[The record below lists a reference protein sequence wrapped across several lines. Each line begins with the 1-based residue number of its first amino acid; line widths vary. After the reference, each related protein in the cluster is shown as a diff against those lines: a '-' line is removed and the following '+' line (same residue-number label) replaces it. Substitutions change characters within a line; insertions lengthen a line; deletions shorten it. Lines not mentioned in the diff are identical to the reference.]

1 MRVDKVQAD
10 IITMS
15 KIKTSSETSSRRR
28 EQEEKDIVIQCKAQD

>member
-15 KIKTSSETSSRRR
+15 KIKTSSETSSRTR
-28 EQEEKDIVIQCKAQD
+28 EQEEKDTVIQCKAQD